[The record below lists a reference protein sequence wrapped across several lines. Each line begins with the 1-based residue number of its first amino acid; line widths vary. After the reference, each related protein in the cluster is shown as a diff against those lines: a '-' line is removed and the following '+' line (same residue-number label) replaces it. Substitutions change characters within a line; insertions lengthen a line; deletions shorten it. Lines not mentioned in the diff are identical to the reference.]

1 MEPFT
6 SLLEVEELVLLHSL
20 IFNRIGVS
28 SETTITD
35 SLNLQL
41 LITQIFCLSTRRAAT
56 DESMIL
62 SLYQEITETS
72 WLVRLIVVLQQHL
85 LHKNY
90 GQIPSSCSSVFN
102 CSLLNCCSVYT
113 SIIRTLQRGL
123 KLNARA

>member
-41 LITQIFCLSTRRAAT
+41 LITLIFCLSTRRAAT

-85 LHKNY
+85 LHKN
-90 GQIPSSCSSVFN
+90 FA
-102 CSLLNCCSVYT
+102 T
-113 SIIRTLQRGL
+113 
-123 KLNARA
+123 ARALLYSIVPC